1 MRAGVKRSVMET
13 YDIVMLAVLGGTTFF
28 GFLKGFAWQV
38 ASVASLTLSYFCAYH
53 FSGRVEPLLNA
64 DPRWSKYL
72 AMLLVYCGTGFVVWM
87 GFRLVSGAID
97 QIRLRDFDRQIG
109 GLVGAAKGVLLCT
122 VITFFAVSLSEKS
135 RAAVLRSRSGV
146 YISQLIHKASPIVP
160 PEWTTLTKGI
170 EKLGQGLNPNE
181 KVEHPSVATVPANVQ
196 ALGGQAIGAYLGQQ
210 YQQAAPQSAAQ
221 PYAQPFGQ
229 YQYGTQP
236 YNPQTIYNNV
246 PAYGPQPGYN
256 PPAYNPQPNSP
267 PPYYGPAQPRQP
279 SNPYSSGS

>member
-1 MRAGVKRSVMET
+1 MET
-13 YDIVMLAVLGGTTFF
+13 YDLVMLAVLGGTTFF

-53 FSGRVEPLLNA
+53 FADRVAPLLNA

-72 AMLLVYCGTGFVVWM
+72 AMLLIYCGTGFVVWM

-97 QIRLRDFDRQIG
+97 QIRLRDFDRQVG
-109 GLVGAAKGVLLCT
+109 GLVGAGKGILLCT
-122 VITFFAVSLSEKS
+122 VITFFAVSLSEQS

-146 YISQLIHKASPIVP
+146 YISKLIHKASPIVP

-181 KVEHPSVATVPANVQ
+181 KVEHPSAASLPANMQ
-196 ALGGQAIGAYLGQQ
+196 AYGNQVIGNVLSGQPNQPT
-210 YQQAAPQSAAQ
+210 APQSATQPFAQ
-221 PYAQPFGQ
+221 PYGQ
-229 YQYGTQP
+229 YQYGAP
-236 YNPQTIYNNV
+236 SYSPQSIYNNV
-246 PAYGPQPGYN
+246 PGYGQQPN
-256 PPAYNPQPNSP
+256 FNPQPYAP
-267 PPYYGPAQPRQP
+267 PPYYGPTQPTRP